1 MELCHQDRPGER
13 EAECSESLRGLKM
26 SRAGFEDGPRGHEPR
41 NSGVPE
47 AGTGKGTDSLLG
59 GAWFC

>member
-1 MELCHQDRPGER
+1 MRGRQNAQRGLKM
-13 EAECSESLRGLKM
+13 SLRCLKM
-26 SRAGFEDGPRGHEPR
+26 SRAGFEDGTRGHEPR

-47 AGTGKGTDSLLG
+47 AGTGTGTDSLLG